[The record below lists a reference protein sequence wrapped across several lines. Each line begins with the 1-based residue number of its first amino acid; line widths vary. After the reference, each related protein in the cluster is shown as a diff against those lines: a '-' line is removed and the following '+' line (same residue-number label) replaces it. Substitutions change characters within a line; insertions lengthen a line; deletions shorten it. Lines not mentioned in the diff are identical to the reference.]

1 MSMSPHTA
9 PVPDSALAQPQ
20 PADHV
25 LQLATGY
32 ILSSALQ
39 VAARLEIAGR
49 LASGALPVEDL
60 AAATRTDP
68 DALYRV
74 LRALS
79 SAGVFQEVAPRRFG
93 LNAAADLLR
102 TDHPQ
107 SVHPMVLWMTDAFH
121 FNVYAEALHSVRT
134 GRPAIEKTHNMP
146 VFEFFP
152 RNPDVSAVFNN
163 AMTMF
168 SRMIVPA
175 VLETYDFSDAGLVVD
190 VAGGHGGV
198 LAGILEKHPHLHG
211 VLFDL
216 EHVIAGSRERIAA
229 LGLSD
234 RVRVEAGDFFEAVP
248 AGDTYVL
255 KHIIHDWTDDQALVI
270 LKNIRAAMRDRRRGK
285 VVLLESVIRAGNTP
299 DMAKLIDLE
308 MLLLPG
314 GRERTAEEYATLFE
328 RAGFTV
334 TRIVPN
340 ASPLSVI
347 EARPEAARSTSQAT
361 VIRSPA

>member
-1 MSMSPHTA
+1 MSMSSHTA
-9 PVPDSALAQPQ
+9 PAPEAAVAQPQ
-20 PADHV
+20 PVDHV
-25 LQLATGY
+25 FQLGLGY

-39 VAARLEIAGR
+39 VAARLEIADR
-49 LASGALPVEDL
+49 LAGGALPVEDL
-60 AAATRTDP
+60 AAATDTDP

-79 SAGVFQEVAPRRFG
+79 SAGVFDEVTPRRFG

-102 TDHPQ
+102 KDNPDG
-107 SVHPMVLWMTDAFH
+107 VHPMVLWMTDPFH

-134 GRPAIEKTHNMP
+134 GRPAIEKTHGMP

-152 RNPDVSAVFNN
+152 RNPEVSSVFNN

-168 SRMIVPA
+168 SRMILPA
-175 VLETYDFSDAGLVVD
+175 VLETYDFSDAGLIVD

-198 LAGILEKHPHLHG
+198 LTGILQKHPQLHG

-216 EHVIAGSRERIAA
+216 EHVIAGAKERIAA

-234 RVRVEAGDFFEAVP
+234 RVRFETGDFFKAVP

-255 KHIIHDWTDDQALVI
+255 KHIIHDWTDEQALVI
-270 LKNIRAAMRDRRRGK
+270 LKNIRAAMRDTARGR
-285 VVLLESVIRAGNTP
+285 VVLIESVVRPGNAP

-314 GRERTAEEYATLFE
+314 GRERTADEYATLFD
-328 RAGFTV
+328 RAGLAV
-334 TRIVPN
+334 TRLVPN

-347 EARPEAARSTSQAT
+347 EARPEAARSTS
-361 VIRSPA
+361 